1 MARET
6 NPLQIIRFDGRDCF
20 MEVLNTGFDIG
31 KVYMNFIS
39 YDQNKKAG
47 ERYTAK
53 IPIYMDIDKFLVLS
67 ADIMSG
73 KIHKLAE
80 NEKAKGAKYPGKIFD
95 DMGGTPAESLKQ
107 RGKEREDGM
116 SESRVLKLFPGSK
129 LPFLFQAELGKGE
142 KNDKGLIVPRYGTSP
157 EQLVRIPMQ
166 GDDLKRF
173 ALVVKTHIDAY
184 ITAKYSNEQSE
195 KTLKEMKETSK
206 KLEELI
212 TKLTKTDTGNSKK

>member
-6 NPLQIIRFDGRDCF
+6 NSLQIIRFDGRDCF
-20 MEVLNTGFDIG
+20 MEVMNTGFEIG

-47 ERYTAK
+47 ERYTQK

-73 KIHKLAE
+73 KIHGLAE
-80 NEKAKGAKYPGKIFD
+80 KEKAKGNKYPDKIFD
-95 DMGGTPAESLKQ
+95 DMGGTPAETLAQ
-107 RGKEREDGM
+107 RGKAREDGG
-116 SESRVLKLFPGSK
+116 SESRVLKILPGAK
-129 LPFLFQAELGKGE
+129 LPFIFQAELGKGE
-142 KNDKGLIVPRYGTSP
+142 KNEKGLIVPRYGGKP
-157 EQLVRIPMQ
+157 EQKVMIPMQ

-184 ITAKYSNEQSE
+184 ITAKYTNEGSE
-195 KTLKEMKETSK
+195 KIVKDLKETSA
-206 KLEELI
+206 KLEGL
-212 TKLTKTDTGNSKK
+212 LKKFDNQK